1 MNPRPSLARAGARR
15 RAALAALEKEI
26 DESVWAERR
35 QAVRALLSRP
45 LMTGDEPARALVRRH
60 RDWLQLWFAH
70 HAGWELTADADACR
84 LVKRPARLDDATR
97 PGRDPKTGEPLG
109 RRGYVFLCLVLGIL
123 AREGRQLTLR
133 NIADRLAAARAD
145 PHFEERGVPL
155 DLDRREVRRDLV
167 HALRVLLGWGVL
179 ARVDGSEDGYVS
191 SDTVDV
197 LYQIHR
203 PVLSR
208 LLAARRPPS
217 LVGGDG
223 VEDLD
228 ERLRALAVGAAGG
241 SDEARTREIRFGL
254 FRRLLDDPV
263 LYLDDLAGDE
273 RAYLE
278 KQRPF
283 ILREI
288 ERATGMTAEV
298 RAEGIAMVDR
308 SAEVSDYSLPE
319 EGTDGHLTL
328 LLATWLA
335 EKLRRGESAPVPES
349 EIVAET
355 ARLIREHRRHWRK
368 DVTDPGRDRLMTR
381 DVIERLVALGLARP
395 AGTAEAPAVQP
406 LPAIARFAVMEEK
419 ERAPEPPEEGDLFGG

>member
-1 MNPRPSLARAGARR
+1 MPDRPTVSLTRAGVRR
-15 RAALAALEKEI
+15 RAALAALEKDI
-26 DESVWAERR
+26 DDAVWAERR
-35 QAVRALLSRP
+35 QAVRALLARP
-45 LMTGDEPARALVRRH
+45 LMVGDDPARTLVRRH
-60 RDWLQLWFAH
+60 RDWLQLWFSH
-70 HAGWELTADADACR
+70 HAGWELSADADACR

-97 PGRDPKTGEPLG
+97 PGRDPKTGDPLA
-109 RRGYVFLCLVLGIL
+109 RRGYVFLCLILGIL

-145 PHFEERGVPL
+145 PHFESHGVPL

-179 ARVDGSEDGYVS
+179 ARVDGSEDGYIA

-208 LLAARRPPS
+208 LMAARRPPS
-217 LVGGDG
+217 LIADDDFEG
-223 VEDLD
+223 
-228 ERLRALAVGAAGG
+228 RLRALAPGVGEGG
-241 SDEARTREIRFGL
+241 SDDARTRGIRFGL

-263 LYLDDLAGDE
+263 LYLDDLDDDE
-273 RAYLE
+273 RAYLD

-288 ERATGMTAEV
+288 ERATGMTAEI

-335 EKLRRGESAPVPES
+335 ERLRRGETRPVPES

-395 AGTAEAPAVQP
+395 VGTAEASAVQP
-406 LPAIARFAVMEEK
+406 LPAIARFAVAEE
-419 ERAPEPPEEGDLFGG
+419 EVAPPDPPMEGDLFGG